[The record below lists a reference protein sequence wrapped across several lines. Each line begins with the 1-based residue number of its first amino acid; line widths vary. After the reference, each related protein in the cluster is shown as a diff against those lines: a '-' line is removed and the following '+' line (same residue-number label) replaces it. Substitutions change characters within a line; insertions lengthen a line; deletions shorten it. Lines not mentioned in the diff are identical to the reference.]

1 MSSINTQKI
10 AEYIFVSIIVV
21 LAFLAR
27 TYRLNEPLADWHSWR
42 QADPSSVPR
51 RFVSEGIDLLHP
63 RYDDLSSIPSGKDNP
78 QGWRFVEFP
87 IINALTAVT
96 FNWIDVFSLEV
107 WGRLTSI
114 AISILAILVV
124 YTLTKKY
131 LGQRV
136 AILSSVLFAFL
147 PYNIYYHRTILP
159 EVPFLLF
166 SLLAF
171 YCFLRW
177 LDTERWLQMAISV
190 IAAAIALLLKPFFIF
205 MVFPMAYA
213 AYKKWGIGLFRR
225 KALYL
230 YTAAA
235 LVPFIAWRFW
245 ATGFPEG
252 IPANTWL
259 LNGSGIRFRP
269 AFFRWIFAERIGRL
283 IFGFWGLLPFGLGL
297 MRKPK
302 GKLPF
307 LFHWW
312 LVGMLAY
319 LAVFATGNVTH
330 DYYQIFIIP
339 PLVIFAAIGADWMLG
354 LPKQMVIRPVTWI
367 LIGTTLVF
375 WFGFSWF
382 HIRDYF
388 NINHPE
394 IVKAGIAADRI
405 LPKNAKVIAP
415 YQGDTA
421 FLYQTNRQGWPIG
434 GGIADKIDQGATD
447 YVSVNLDD
455 ETKYLIERCKPS
467 IALDG
472 ITIISLRYCSL

>member
-42 QADPSSVPR
+42 QADTSSVTR

-166 SLLAF
+166 SLLLCIHKTVVFCAR
-171 YCFLRW
+171 FLS
-177 LDTERWLQMAISV
+177 LFSIE
-190 IAAAIALLLKPFFIF
+190 PC
-205 MVFPMAYA
+205 
-213 AYKKWGIGLFRR
+213 GLH
-225 KALYL
+225 
-230 YTAAA
+230 
-235 LVPFIAWRFW
+235 
-245 ATGFPEG
+245 G
-252 IPANTWL
+252 
-259 LNGSGIRFRP
+259 
-269 AFFRWIFAERIGRL
+269 
-283 IFGFWGLLPFGLGL
+283 
-297 MRKPK
+297 
-302 GKLPF
+302 
-307 LFHWW
+307 
-312 LVGMLAY
+312 
-319 LAVFATGNVTH
+319 
-330 DYYQIFIIP
+330 Q
-339 PLVIFAAIGADWMLG
+339 
-354 LPKQMVIRPVTWI
+354 
-367 LIGTTLVF
+367 
-375 WFGFSWF
+375 SWS
-382 HIRDYF
+382 D
-388 NINHPE
+388 
-394 IVKAGIAADRI
+394 
-405 LPKNAKVIAP
+405 
-415 YQGDTA
+415 
-421 FLYQTNRQGWPIG
+421 
-434 GGIADKIDQGATD
+434 
-447 YVSVNLDD
+447 
-455 ETKYLIERCKPS
+455 
-467 IALDG
+467 
-472 ITIISLRYCSL
+472 